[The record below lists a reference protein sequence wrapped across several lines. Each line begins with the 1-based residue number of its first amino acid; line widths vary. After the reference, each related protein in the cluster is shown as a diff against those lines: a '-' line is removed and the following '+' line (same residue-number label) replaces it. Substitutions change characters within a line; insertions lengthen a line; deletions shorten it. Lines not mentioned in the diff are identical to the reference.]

1 MTKDTRNNWITLMFK
16 CKCAYNCLRK
26 QSIMDDCE
34 LAFRDFEKF
43 GFEFS
48 EIGFGGNHTHFTVD
62 VPKKYSILKAEIMLK
77 SHSAKMLF
85 QKHPN
90 LRKRYPRGEFW
101 SGYEHHQSTGLT
113 DLEESNDYI
122 RKQREHHKVNVI
134 NDKQKSLSEFS
145 A

>member
-1 MTKDTRNNWITLMFK
+1 
-16 CKCAYNCLRK
+16 
-26 QSIMDDCE
+26 MDDCE
-34 LAFRDFEKF
+34 ASFREFVKF

-48 EIGFGGNHTHFTVD
+48 EIGFGGNHTHFTAN
-62 VPKKYSILKAEIMLK
+62 VPKKYSILEAETMLK
-77 SHSAKMLF
+77 SHSAKVLF

-134 NDKQKSLSEFS
+134 NDKQKRILEFS